1 LKFAAGIAEA
11 AAKRLEERRRLQS
24 GPLALAQKALWEALL
39 RGDIDEALQQANII
53 ERIRGPQPP
62 SPLALKLIER
72 FNRIAAENKTIK
84 ESSP

>member
-1 LKFAAGIAEA
+1 MKFAAGIAEA

-39 RGDIDEALQQANII
+39 RGDIDEALQQADII

>member
-39 RGDIDEALQQANII
+39 RGDIDEALQQANIT

>member
-1 LKFAAGIAEA
+1 MKLAAGIAEA
-11 AAKRLEERRRLQS
+11 AAKIEERRRLQS
-24 GPLALAQKALWEALL
+24 GPLAVAQKALWEALL
-39 RGDIDEALQQANII
+39 RGDIDEALQQADII

>member
-1 LKFAAGIAEA
+1 LKLAAGIAEA
-11 AAKRLEERRRLQS
+11 AAKIEERRRLQS
-24 GPLALAQKALWEALL
+24 GPLAVAQKALWEALL
-39 RGDIDEALQQANII
+39 RGDIDEALQQADII

>member
-1 LKFAAGIAEA
+1 MKFAAGIAEA

-24 GPLALAQKALWEALL
+24 GPLAPAQKALWEALL
-39 RGDIDEALQQANII
+39 RGDIDEALQQANIT

>member
-11 AAKRLEERRRLQS
+11 AAKRLEERRGLQS

-39 RGDIDEALQQANII
+39 RGDIDEALQQANIT

>member
-1 LKFAAGIAEA
+1 MKFAAGIAEA

-39 RGDIDEALQQANII
+39 RGDIDEALQQANIT